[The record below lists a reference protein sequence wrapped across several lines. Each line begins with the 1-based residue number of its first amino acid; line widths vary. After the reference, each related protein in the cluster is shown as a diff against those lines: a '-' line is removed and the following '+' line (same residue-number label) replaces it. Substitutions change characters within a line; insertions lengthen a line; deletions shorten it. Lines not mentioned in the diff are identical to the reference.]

1 MGVISP
7 VYTLYIS
14 ISALAKSTLGSCWDE
29 EGGNPGH
36 EKFTKLKPPWTTC
49 RLAACFFALVLSL
62 ICRCIVHFPLSIL
75 FSKCIYICILVLW
88 FYKLNSIMSDYSY
101 CWRLEAPNNILQI
114 TLSSPSWLNYEIASL
129 FFWHKMIIRDV
140 SINPKR

>member
-14 ISALAKSTLGSCWDE
+14 ISTLAKSTSGSCWDE
-29 EGGNPGH
+29 EGGNPGR

-49 RLAACFFALVLSL
+49 WPAACFFELVPSL

-75 FSKCIYICILVLW
+75 FSKCIYILFW
-88 FYKLNSIMSDYSY
+88 FYGFYKLNSIMSDYSY

-114 TLSSPSWLNYEIASL
+114 ILSSPSL
-129 FFWHKMIIRDV
+129 FELWNSFLVFLTQDDNKGC
-140 SINPKR
+140 INQS